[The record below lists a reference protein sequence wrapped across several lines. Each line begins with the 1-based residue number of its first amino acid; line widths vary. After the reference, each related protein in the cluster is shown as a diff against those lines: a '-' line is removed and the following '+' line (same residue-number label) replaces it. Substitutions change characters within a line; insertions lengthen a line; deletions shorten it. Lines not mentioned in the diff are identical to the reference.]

1 MKIKK
6 EMYSYSCD
14 PIDYVI
20 LHLSKPIPHNYMLK
34 DSRYWPIGI
43 NNLRAP
49 SIFNGRPIPKGLEQ
63 AQKLREMIKKT
74 QGVKA
79 VYVEE
84 YEVLLEISPAIQWK
98 DISEQIKLTIRT
110 FFNEEKIIV
119 VS

>member
-20 LHLSKPIPHNYMLK
+20 LHLSKPIPHSYILK
-34 DSRYWPIGI
+34 DSRYWPIGM

-74 QGVKA
+74 LGVKA

-84 YEVLLEISPAIQWK
+84 YQVLLEISPAVEWK
-98 DISEQIKLTIRT
+98 DISGQIRLIIGK
-110 FFNEEKIIV
+110 FFNEEEVSV
-119 VS
+119 VN